1 MLIQILWTRPDF
13 FINIF
18 VKADGK
24 SKHAVFLASPDLEL
38 PVVDEKLDEIVGVE
52 VVRTK
57 FCGLR
62 LFYDLH
68 DSVRARQVSFDAEM
82 RAFKRVMSKIAR

>member
-1 MLIQILWTRPDF
+1 MNIL
-13 FINIF
+13 
-18 VKADGK
+18 VKPDGK
-24 SKHAVFLASPDLEL
+24 SKHAVFLASPVLEL
-38 PVVDEKLDEIVGVE
+38 PVVDKKLDEIVGEV

-62 LFYDLH
+62 LFYGLH

-82 RAFKRVMSKIAR
+82 RAFKRIMSKIARKQDKCRLTL